1 MDDYL
6 IKKLFPFILYLSEK
20 KKNIICLVLWANS
33 LFQGK
38 WEASKKKNRWKA
50 VRGAIKRILEIF
62 KKI

>member
-20 KKNIICLVLWANS
+20 KNIICLVLWANS
-33 LFQGK
+33 LFQSK